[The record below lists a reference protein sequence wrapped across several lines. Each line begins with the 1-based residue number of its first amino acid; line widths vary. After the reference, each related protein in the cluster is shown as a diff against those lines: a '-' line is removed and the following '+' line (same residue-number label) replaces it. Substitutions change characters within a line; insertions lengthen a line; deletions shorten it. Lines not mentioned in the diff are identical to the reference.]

1 MDLLESGILDLSR
14 QKLVRF
20 VADLDRFGAVATS
33 NDNRTEFFLH
43 SATFDSPTCFKSSL
57 DDNTED
63 DSVSTVVDLRSI
75 TVPHR

>member
-20 VADLDRFGAVATS
+20 VADFGAVATS